1 MDILKSRVLPYL
13 VKKFNKNPESIF
25 HENMSVTFELSTNDT
40 NMDKTK
46 FKALFLDRN
55 NVKFKNSRNKQKKV
69 LHIFPEV
76 PVFH

>member
-1 MDILKSRVLPYL
+1 MDILKSRVLLYL
-13 VKKFNKNPESIF
+13 VKKFNPESIF

-46 FKALFLDRN
+46 FLDRN

-69 LHIFPEV
+69 LYIFPEV